1 MSSSVSP
8 IPFARSMLREH
19 RHVCAFFNSP
29 KQEYD
34 TLLPFVCDGINCGQ
48 RAFHVLPSQH
58 KGDHLQRLRDA
69 GIDVEQAQR
78 TRQLEVALPED
89 TYLRTGR
96 FDKEAMLALVQE
108 ALKAGTALGFPLTRM
123 IAHAE
128 TAVNDW
134 KSGNERVEYEMRLN
148 HVLPK
153 YDDPTICTYDVNL
166 LRGPLAIEVLGTH
179 PVAIISGVLDGN
191 SFFTR
196 PHEFLSEVPSD

>member
-96 FDKEAMLALVQE
+96 FDKEGMLALIQE

-128 TAVNDW
+128 TAVDDW
-134 KSGNERVEYEMRLN
+134 KSGN
-148 HVLPK
+148 
-153 YDDPTICTYDVNL
+153 
-166 LRGPLAIEVLGTH
+166 
-179 PVAIISGVLDGN
+179 
-191 SFFTR
+191 
-196 PHEFLSEVPSD
+196 